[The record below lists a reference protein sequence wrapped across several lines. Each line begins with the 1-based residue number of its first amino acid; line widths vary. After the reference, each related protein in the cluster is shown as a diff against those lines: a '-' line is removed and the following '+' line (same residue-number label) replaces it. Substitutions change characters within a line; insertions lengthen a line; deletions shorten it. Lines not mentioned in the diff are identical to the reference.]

1 MPMTF
6 AREAW
11 PFVVPFV
18 VLAALLFLMHRPT
31 WGIAAAVL
39 GLGVLLFFRDPHR
52 SFEGDPAM
60 VLSAADGVVM
70 KVDTLEVPAMGGV
83 ELQRIATFLSAF
95 DVHVQRTPVAGDV
108 VDSDFT
114 AGRKVPAFRDDAD
127 EINESHLAV
136 IRRTGDP
143 AYAGDLIGIRQISGL
158 MARRV
163 VCYLRAGDQV
173 SRGQHL
179 GLIKFGSRVDLI
191 VPSHYQVLVKKGDRL
206 RNGESPVAKPTG
218 SDTKSLADSTP

>member
-11 PFVVPFV
+11 PFVLPFV
-18 VLAALLFLMHRPT
+18 FLAGLLFALQRPSWGVGATVLAFL
-31 WGIAAAVL
+31 
-39 GLGVLLFFRDPHR
+39 VLLFFRDPHR
-52 SFEGDPAM
+52 SFDGDPAI

-70 KVDTLEVPAMGGV
+70 KVDTLEVPAMGEGEFLRV
-83 ELQRIATFLSAF
+83 ATFLSAF
-95 DVHVQRTPVAGDV
+95 DVHIQRTPVAGEV
-108 VDSDFT
+108 IDSDFT

-136 IRRTGDP
+136 IRRAGEAP
-143 AYAGDLIGIRQISGL
+143 WGGDLIGIRQISGL

-173 SRGQHL
+173 ERGQHL
-179 GLIKFGSRVDLI
+179 GVIKFGSRVDLI
-191 VPSHYQVLVKKGDRL
+191 VPKDYEILVAKGDRL
-206 RNGESPVAKPTG
+206 RNGETPVAKPRSEG
-218 SDTKSLADSTP
+218 QEQRAEPAP